1 MLYQPTSI
9 QIIATNL
16 GVGCFAGAIAG
27 SLQPQG
33 FIQVGNT
40 LKLMVLKS
48 IHRVDL
54 SDLEYRH
61 FRRSGKYRP
70 QTSVQAAG

>member
-1 MLYQPTSI
+1 MLHQPTSI
-9 QIIATNL
+9 QSIVANL
-16 GVGCFAGAIAG
+16 GAGCFAGAIAG
-27 SLQPQG
+27 SLRPQG

-40 LKLMVLKS
+40 LSPMSVKGVRR
-48 IHRVDL
+48 IDL

-70 QTSVQAAG
+70 QASVQAAG

>member
-1 MLYQPTSI
+1 MLHQPTSI

-40 LKLMVLKS
+40 LKPMVGMGVRR
-48 IHRVDL
+48 IDL

-61 FRRSGKYRP
+61 FRRSGKYGP
-70 QTSVQAAG
+70 HTSVQAAG